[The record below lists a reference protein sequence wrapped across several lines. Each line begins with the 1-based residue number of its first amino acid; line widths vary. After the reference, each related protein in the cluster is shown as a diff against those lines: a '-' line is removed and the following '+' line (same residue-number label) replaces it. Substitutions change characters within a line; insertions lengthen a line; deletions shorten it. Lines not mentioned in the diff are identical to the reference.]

1 MSFNLSEFKAQI
13 ANRGLAKSNLAMAR
27 ITLPSTMKFLEQ
39 NISTRELTFLCK
51 TMSLPELSFTTQEIR
66 PYGFGKIEH
75 RPSDF
80 AHGQLN
86 SIFMMDSEF
95 GTMKFFQRWMQGVM
109 NYNTYDGHD
118 QEDPQGKLPYEFAY
132 KEDYAATVELLIYS
146 GNDASK
152 VYYYTFGNAFPV
164 TLGQIDIDWANDAEV
179 MTLPVGFEYD
189 KFKVQALELGQVR
202 PLTNG
207 NNGFLSYIS
216 AINGF
221 GQAINQLQRPTNIQD
236 AINQITNVN
245 TIFNAL

>member
-1 MSFNLSEFKAQI
+1 MAFNLSEFKAQI
-13 ANRGLAKSNLAMAR
+13 SSRGLAKNNLAMAQ

-39 NISTRELTFLCK
+39 NISTRELTFLCR
-51 TMSLPELSFTTQEIR
+51 TMSLPELSFQTTEVR
-66 PYGFGKIEH
+66 PYGFGKMEH

-80 AHGQLN
+80 VHGPLN
-86 SIFMMDSEF
+86 CIFMMDSDF

-132 KEDYAATVELLIYS
+132 KEDYAATMEILVYS

-152 VYYYTFGNAFPV
+152 VYYYTFGNVFPTV
-164 TLGQIDIDWANDAEV
+164 LGQVDIDWGNEADV
-179 MTLPVGFEYD
+179 MSLPVSFEYD

-202 PLTNG
+202 AITNG
-207 NNGFLSYIS
+207 NNGFMSYIS
-216 AINGF
+216 AINGI
-221 GQAINQLQRPTNIQD
+221 GQAVNQIRKPTNIQD